1 MRTCTTLRGQ
11 GSSPHARGTLSVVV
25 AEVKPSGI
33 IPACA
38 GSTAGP
44 CPGRASPGDHPR
56 MRGEHLIMFC
66 IFSSSQGSSPHARG
80 AHNGIGQLVVCDG
93 IIPAC
98 AGSTWCAQARPN
110 ICWDHPRM
118 RGEHPRVPRT
128 PPRARGSSPHARGAQ
143 EGQGQRRVLA
153 GIIPA
158 CAGSTLAG
166 VSLPHD
172 HGDHPRMRG
181 EHFAMSAP
189 PKVIAGSSP
198 HARGARRWRC
208 ARPP

>member
-1 MRTCTTLRGQ
+1 MDPGPRGRRWDHPRMRGEHKMRTCTTLRGQ

-80 AHNGIGQLVVCDG
+80 AHKGIGQLVVCDG

-143 EGQGQRRVLA
+143 ALAQGHPLTC

-158 CAGSTLAG
+158 CAGSTNISQRVCAS
-166 VSLPHD
+166 VR
-172 HGDHPRMRG
+172 DHPRMRG
-181 EHFAMSAP
+181 EHRCMS
-189 PKVIAGSSP
+189 
-198 HARGARRWRC
+198 
-208 ARPP
+208 